1 MQCSSVS
8 KSILIL
14 RVDWSY
20 TDKGGP
26 QRPGED
32 SRTKLEKNPVKL
44 ERNSS
49 EEKSSETREFF
60 SFHISSAAVFGE
72 LKKGISVIG
81 GTSLSVDIAVG
92 LCSEWRYTIDI
103 IFKLILFSR

>member
-1 MQCSSVS
+1 M
-8 KSILIL
+8 
-14 RVDWSY
+14 
-20 TDKGGP
+20 KGVP

-44 ERNSS
+44 EQNSS

-103 IFKLILFSR
+103 IFKIDIIF